1 MELKSALVLVLLVS
15 TLVILTAAD
24 KGCPGNP
31 AECEASCGG
40 PGRGKCEKRWYRWKY
55 QSRCKCNPCHGTLV
69 LGACVDN
76 VEVGVSCN
84 GDGCKP
90 TFG

>member
-1 MELKSALVLVLLVS
+1 MESKTALLFVLLIS
-15 TLVILTAAD
+15 SLLIASAD
-24 KGCPGNP
+24 KGCPGNQ
-31 AECEASCGG
+31 AQCEASCGG

-55 QSRCKCNPCHGTLV
+55 RSRCKCNPCKGTLV
-69 LGACVDN
+69 LGACIDK

-84 GDGCKP
+84 GESCKP